1 MDLGEPPVFP
11 SIRLP
16 EPLQLPVPVLE
27 VPRADL
33 PSYKP
38 LVVPPSDLR
47 PPPGIEPKQKDEPP
61 KQTLPPTPPI
71 PIPQIPQPPEV
82 TTIDIP
88 GTDVEVPVPSG
99 EILVTAATTAFVSVA
114 ATLTATSLFKHCVSL
129 FKPVFKQAWNKITRK
144 TDSSNSLSLSGLPD
158 SSPHHTQDG

>member
-47 PPPGIEPKQKDEPP
+47 PPPGIEPEQKDEPP
-61 KQTLPPTPPI
+61 TQTLPPTPPI
-71 PIPQIPQPPEV
+71 AIPQIPQPPEV
-82 TTIDIP
+82 NTIDIP

>member
-47 PPPGIEPKQKDEPP
+47 APAGVKGTTQSDKEKPKPKPPPVK
-61 KQTLPPTPPI
+61 LPQDTRQVDVPF
-71 PIPQIPQPPEV
+71 
-82 TTIDIP
+82 
-88 GTDVEVPVPSG
+88 TDVTMPLPSN
-99 EILVTAATTAFVSVA
+99 EILVTAGTTATVSVA
-114 ATLTATSLFKHCVSL
+114 ATLTATAVFKWTVNAM
-129 FKPVFKQAWNKITRK
+129 KPILKQAWTKLTKTRIEK
-144 TDSSNSLSLSGLPD
+144 DS
-158 SSPHHTQDG
+158 

>member
-47 PPPGIEPKQKDEPP
+47 PPPGIEPEQKDEPP
-61 KQTLPPTPPI
+61 KQTLPPAPPI

-82 TTIDIP
+82 TTMDIP

>member
-33 PSYKP
+33 PSYTP

-47 PPPGIEPKQKDEPP
+47 PPPGIEGINTEDEPP
-61 KQTLPPTPPI
+61 QEEAKTNST
-71 PIPQIPQPPEV
+71 
-82 TTIDIP
+82 
-88 GTDVEVPVPSG
+88 
-99 EILVTAATTAFVSVA
+99 
-114 ATLTATSLFKHCVSL
+114 
-129 FKPVFKQAWNKITRK
+129 KQALFL
-144 TDSSNSLSLSGLPD
+144 SNRLR
-158 SSPHHTQDG
+158 

>member
-33 PSYKP
+33 PSYTP

-47 PPPGIEPKQKDEPP
+47 PPPGIEPEAKDEPP
-61 KQTLPPTPPI
+61 KQTPPTPPLPPI
-71 PIPQIPQPPEV
+71 PIPQQPPEV
-82 TTIDIP
+82 NTIDIP
-88 GTDVEVPVPSG
+88 GTDIEVPVPSG

-129 FKPVFKQAWNKITRK
+129 FKPVFKQLWNKITK
-144 TDSSNSLSLSGLPD
+144 GKQDLSSSSSSVGPPD
-158 SSPHHTQDG
+158 S

>member
-47 PPPGIEPKQKDEPP
+47 PPPGIEPEAKDEPP
-61 KQTLPPTPPI
+61 EQTPPKPPLPPTP
-71 PIPQIPQPPEV
+71 QIPQLPEV
-82 TTIDIP
+82 NTIDIP
-88 GTDVEVPVPSG
+88 GTDLEVPVPSG

-129 FKPVFKQAWNKITRK
+129 FKPLFKQAWNKITK
-144 TDSSNSLSLSGLPD
+144 GKQDLSSSSSSAGPQDS
-158 SSPHHTQDG
+158 

>member
-47 PPPGIEPKQKDEPP
+47 PPPGIESKQKDEPP

-71 PIPQIPQPPEV
+71 PIPQIPQPEV
-82 TTIDIP
+82 NTLDIL
-88 GTDVEVPVPSG
+88 GTDLEVPVPSG

-129 FKPVFKQAWNKITRK
+129 FKPVFKQAWNKITKK
-144 TDSSNSLSLSGLPD
+144 TDSSNSLSLSGPPD
-158 SSPHHTQDG
+158 SSQHHTQDG

>member
-16 EPLQLPVPVLE
+16 EPFQLPVPVLE

-47 PPPGIEPKQKDEPP
+47 PPPGIEPEQKDEPP

-82 TTIDIP
+82 TTVDIP
-88 GTDVEVPVPSG
+88 GTDIEVPVPSG

>member
-11 SIRLP
+11 SIRLS

-27 VPRADL
+27 VPTADL

-47 PPPGIEPKQKDEPP
+47 PPPGIKSGKATEKQEPP
-61 KQTLPPTPPI
+61 KPVTSP
-71 PIPQIPQPPEV
+71 IPQPPQV
-82 TTIDIP
+82 QTLDIP
-88 GTDVEVPVPSG
+88 GTDLEVPVPSG

-114 ATLTATSLFKHCVSL
+114 ATLTATSLFKHLVTL
-129 FKPVFKQAWNKITRK
+129 FKPVFKQAWNKITKRK
-144 TDSSNSLSLSGLPD
+144 QDLSS
-158 SSPHHTQDG
+158 SSCSAGQQDY

>member
-61 KQTLPPTPPI
+61 EQTLPPAPPI

>member
-61 KQTLPPTPPI
+61 TQTLPPTPPI
-71 PIPQIPQPPEV
+71 AIPQIPQPPEV
-82 TTIDIP
+82 NTIDIP

>member
-47 PPPGIEPKQKDEPP
+47 PPPGIEPEQKDEPP

-71 PIPQIPQPPEV
+71 PIPQIPQPEV
-82 TTIDIP
+82 NTLDIP
-88 GTDVEVPVPSG
+88 GTDIEVPVPSG

-129 FKPVFKQAWNKITRK
+129 FKPVFKQAWNKITKK
-144 TDSSNSLSLSGLPD
+144 TDSSNSLSLSGPPD
-158 SSPHHTQDG
+158 SSQHHTQDG